1 MNAIWAGFLHFE
13 NTRIA
18 IELFPATTKSSSFLQ
33 HVHSE
38 CHANLQRS
46 LTCPEHGIVNKAEQT
61 LTYNMPDG
69 DQIMIEPD
77 ELTAIRT
84 EKSKRMTLRHFI
96 PKSQL
101 DPTDFKRSYFAC
113 PRSRDRHNY
122 NVLREAMR
130 HTGLYGIGNLTLK
143 GRSRPVAVWVKQQH
157 LILSTLFYQHEQN
170 NLPHRQTTP
179 SSVLPTTHEVRTCR
193 NRMFA
198 RRVAL
203 QPHMREDHNREQ
215 LIDLL
220 GRKIVQVVSD
230 NQLSFTEPDAA
241 AKRISPADIQL

>member
-69 DQIMIEPD
+69 DQIIIEPD
-77 ELTAIRT
+77 ELAAIRT

-96 PKSQL
+96 PKASL
-101 DPTDFKRSYFAC
+101 IR
-113 PRSRDRHNY
+113 
-122 NVLREAMR
+122 
-130 HTGLYGIGNLTLK
+130 
-143 GRSRPVAVWVKQQH
+143 
-157 LILSTLFYQHEQN
+157 LILSVPI
-170 NLPHRQTTP
+170 LP
-179 SSVLPTTHEVRTCR
+179 
-193 NRMFA
+193 A
-198 RRVAL
+198 RGAVTGIII
-203 QPHMREDHNREQ
+203 MCC
-215 LIDLL
+215 
-220 GRKIVQVVSD
+220 
-230 NQLSFTEPDAA
+230 
-241 AKRISPADIQL
+241 AKRCATQACMESAI